1 MEPERIIAVQQN
13 IFGDII
19 NFQTS
24 TGRIIS
30 YRKALQEAE
39 SGAIDGVEIIEENGI
54 QKLASSS
61 TGEDF
66 KDFPL
71 IH

>member
-54 QKLASSS
+54 QKLAPSS